1 MSFKRNTFNF
11 FIHLL
16 RQGLKIAGKTGS
28 QISSDLIEGLNPIT
42 SIKTKRGTFQFFCPG
57 RLPLNR
63 AETLLTKEPETIEW
77 IDGFEENSVFW
88 DIGANVGVYSL
99 YAGLKKGVVVLSFE
113 PASFNYYVLNRN
125 IQINQMENKIF
136 ALAIAF
142 NNLTLLDYFH
152 MRSTEFGS
160 ALHSFSKITD
170 WQGKSFSSEF
180 KQGMIGFTIDEFIL
194 RFQPQFP
201 SHIKIDVDGI
211 EHKVVE
217 GGRNTLADERLKSI
231 LVELDDNQP
240 EITKPVIST
249 IQQAGLKLKTKKH
262 ASMFDNSE
270 FSSVFNYIF
279 LRS

>member
-1 MSFKRNTFNF
+1 MSFKRNAFNF

-16 RQGLKIAGKTGS
+16 RKGLKATGKTGS
-28 QISSDLIEGLNPIT
+28 QISSALVEGLNPIV
-42 SIKTKRGTFQFFCPG
+42 SIKTKSGTLRFFCPG
-57 RLPLNR
+57 RLPVDR
-63 AETLLTKEPETIEW
+63 AETLLIKEPETIEW
-77 IDGFEENSVFW
+77 IDGFEKNSVFW

-99 YAGLKKGVVVLSFE
+99 YAGLKKGVAVLSFE

-160 ALHSFSKITD
+160 ALHSFSKATD

-231 LVELDDNQP
+231 LIELDDNQP